1 MLNFLGL
8 IAYFIALIVSIV
20 AESLTI
26 SNPSREETN
35 LDWIYAALVLLM
47 LLLETPSWV
56 CKPAFTVIMLIT
68 LFRWLLETAGWYTG
82 TVGRIDST
90 LCLLLLLGAFAYAL
104 HKTVIE
110 SL

>member
-1 MLNFLGL
+1 MLHFLGL
-8 IAYFIALIVSIV
+8 IAYFIAIIVSIV

-47 LLLETPSWV
+47 FLLETPHWV
-56 CKPAFTVIMLIT
+56 YKPAFTVIMLIT

-82 TVGRIDST
+82 PVERVDSF
-90 LCLLLLLGAFAYAL
+90 LCLVLLIVAFSYAF